1 MAFSTI
7 NLGCGHPANDPADK
21 TLLDVHLHL
30 DFPATPISMGE
41 SWGSMPGVGSS
52 YTLQDAAAHRNWA
65 HLEACGCDW
74 LIQVA
79 LEEKGQGRLFTPQ
92 EILDRR
98 PAPKA
103 TPAAPLAPAKP
114 KPAPAGT
121 LERTRKAIAAADFEV
136 IEGLRDGLT
145 DELVRAVAAEW
156 RPDLP
161 WKVKDAYAALLMDQT
176 AACVRPIYQDAL
188 ASPTPE
194 SRAYAVCVLSGDFG
208 VFDSL
213 LTAGGVDDAKVKAAI
228 ARLKL

>member
-1 MAFSTI
+1 MAIAAI
-7 NLGCGHPANDPADK
+7 NLGCGRPGNDPASK
-21 TLLDVHLHL
+21 ELLDVHLHL

-41 SWGSMPGVGSS
+41 SWGSAPSTGAS
-52 YTLQDAAAHRNWA
+52 YTLQDAVAHRHWA

-92 EILDRR
+92 EILERR
-98 PAPKA
+98 PQPKP
-103 TPAAPLAPAKP
+103 TPAVAPARS

-121 LERTRKAIAAADFEV
+121 LERIRKAIAAADYEA
-136 IEGLRDGLT
+136 IEGLRDVLN
-145 DELVRAVAAEW
+145 DELVLALAAEW

-188 ASPTPE
+188 ASPTTE

-213 LTAGGVDDAKVKAAI
+213 LTDGGVDEAKVDAAV
-228 ARLKL
+228 ARLKS